1 MRKFLTSVL
10 TLLLSVVTFEV
21 SAWGTLGHCTI
32 AEIAE
37 RNLTPEAK
45 ANIKV
50 YTNGEPL
57 SSYAMWMDQVGTDPV
72 LGRKGATR
80 GWHASIVDENCNTS
94 QELRDAR
101 RKGRDSA
108 TGLLELE
115 KILSERKNHTDSVVM
130 FALKCV
136 IHMVGDMHCPSHLR
150 YTDNSN
156 EGSFNVYFFDKKRS
170 LHSVWDWDVIQR
182 KYKSTGWVKFADDAD
197 SYSKKQIKRVTN
209 GWVEDW
215 LEDAARDIRPIVG
228 TVSKGDYLEQEFFDT
243 AFPLADLEIQKAGYR
258 LAKYLN
264 TVFK

>member
-1 MRKFLTSVL
+1 MKKLLILIFAVL
-10 TLLLSVVTFEV
+10 VSFEV
-21 SAWGTLGHCTI
+21 MAWGTLGHCTI

-37 RNLTPEAK
+37 RNLTPKAK

-50 YTNGEPL
+50 YTKGEPL
-57 SSYAMWMDQVGTDPV
+57 SSYAMWMDQIGKDPV

-80 GWHASIVDENCNTS
+80 GWHASIVDENCHTS

-115 KILSERKNHTDSVVM
+115 KVLLDRQNQSDSVVM
-130 FALKCV
+130 FALKCA

-150 YTDNSN
+150 YTDNRN
-156 EGSFNVYFFDKKRS
+156 DGDFNIYFFGKKMS
-170 LHSVWDWDVIQR
+170 LHSAWDWAIIQR
-182 KYKSTGWVKFADDAD
+182 KYKRTGWEKFANDIDN
-197 SYSKKQIKRVTN
+197 YTPKQIKRATR

-215 LEDAARDIRPIVG
+215 LEDAARDIRPTVG
-228 TVSKGDYLEQEFFDT
+228 TVSKGDYLDEEFFEKSY
-243 AFPLADLEIQKAGYR
+243 ALSVLEIQKAGYR